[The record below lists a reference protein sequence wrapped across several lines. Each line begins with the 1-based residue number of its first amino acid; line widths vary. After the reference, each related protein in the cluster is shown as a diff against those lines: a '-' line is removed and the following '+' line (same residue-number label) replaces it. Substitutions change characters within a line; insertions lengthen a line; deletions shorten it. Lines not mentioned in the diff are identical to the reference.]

1 MRHKAYGTG
10 SRSVNN
16 FSLPAM
22 LVWCVIVP
30 APPALLLA
38 LAIGG
43 GMLVL
48 GCRAPEQVASHAYVG
63 SAACRE
69 CHATQHETWS
79 TSNHRLAM
87 LPASPSAP
95 LRARPHADGPMVVRD
110 GQLVMTGAHL
120 AHDADVSLAYVLGHR
135 NVEQYLGP
143 LRPGRLQ
150 ALPLTY
156 DVQRGE
162 WFDLFAGETRT
173 PADWGHWTNRG
184 MTANAQCLFCHTTGF
199 EKGYQEAA
207 DAYQSHWVEMGVGC
221 EACHGPGTPHVQAR
235 TSGREDP
242 WAGRDPDLLLAACG
256 SCHSR
261 RVDRAPWTPGLP
273 LLDAFEPELF
283 DTEAYY
289 PDGQVREEVYELI
302 SFQSSRM
309 HGEGVRCWN
318 CHDSHGNGTLK
329 PGDELCR
336 SCHERAYAEEPHT
349 RHAAGSAGARC
360 TGCHMPV
367 TVYMQ
372 RDPRHDHSF
381 GRPDPELTLA
391 LGVPNACNRCHADR
405 DAGWAA
411 EHVRAWYPDDAVR
424 TERRAVAA
432 AIAAGRRGAT
442 DSVPDLLGLLA
453 GSGDA
458 VRRASAARLLAR
470 FPTAT
475 GVTPA
480 LLAAARDPDP
490 LVRTGAAWSIAQR
503 PALAPDARDVLV
515 AALDDPVLTVRLH
528 AAVGLRSVAAETLS
542 PAAAQALARA
552 DAEWR
557 TSQEL
562 GADTPEAHYNLAI
575 VLASTGHLEEAERE
589 YRAALRLWPR
599 SIQARHNLALLL
611 AQQGRA
617 ADAALELETLIASDP
632 VPESAF
638 ALGLLY
644 GQMGKW
650 RDAARALQR
659 CLEEDPAYPRAR
671 YNRALA
677 LAKAGETTAALDE
690 LERATDDPAARG
702 EAVRTL
708 VDLSRQVNDTAR
720 LERWV
725 LEAARI
731 DRDASVDP
739 GARELLE
746 R

>member
-1 MRHKAYGTG
+1 MVRH
-10 SRSVNN
+10 
-16 FSLPAM
+16 
-22 LVWCVIVP
+22 VP
-30 APPALLLA
+30 ATRALLLA

-43 GMLVL
+43 SSFVH
-48 GCRAPEQVASHAYVG
+48 GCRTPERVAGDAYVG
-63 SAACRE
+63 SEACRA
-69 CHATQHETWS
+69 CHEAQHASWLDS
-79 TSNHRLAM
+79 DHHLAM
-87 LPASPSAP
+87 LPAAPSAP
-95 LRARPHADGPMVVRD
+95 LRAQAHDDSPMVVRD
-110 GQLVMTGAHL
+110 AQFLMKGARL
-120 AHDADVSLAYVLGHR
+120 GHDTDVPLSYALGHR
-135 NVEQYLGP
+135 NVEQYVGP
-143 LRPGRLQ
+143 LQPGRLQ
-150 ALPLTY
+150 ALPLSY

-162 WFDLFAGETRT
+162 WFDLFAGEART

-199 EKGYQEAA
+199 AKNYQEAS
-207 DAYQSHWVEMGVGC
+207 DTYDSRWHEIGVGC
-221 EACHGPGTPHVQAR
+221 EACHGPGAAHVSAR
-235 TSGREDP
+235 QHGGADP
-242 WAGRDPDLLLAACG
+242 WRGRDPDLLLAACG

-261 RVDRAPWTPGLP
+261 RVERAPWTPGMP
-273 LLDAFEPELF
+273 FLDAFEPELF

-289 PDGQVREEVYELI
+289 PDGQVREELYELV

-309 HGEGVRCWN
+309 YGEGVRCWN
-318 CHDSHGNGTLK
+318 CHDPHGNGPLK
-329 PGDELCR
+329 PGNELCR
-336 SCHERAYAEEPHT
+336 TCHAEAYEAETHT
-349 RHAAGSAGARC
+349 HHPPGGAGARC

-381 GRPDPELTLA
+381 GRPDPELTLT
-391 LGVPNACNRCHADR
+391 LGIPNACNRCHDDR
-405 DAGWAA
+405 DATWAA
-411 EHVRAWYPDDAVR
+411 ERVREWFPNDTVRAQ
-424 TERRAVAA
+424 RRAIAT
-432 AIAAGRRGAT
+432 AIAGGRGGDPA
-442 DSVPDLLGLLA
+442 SVPDLLTLLA
-453 GSGDA
+453 SGTDP

-470 FPTAT
+470 FPTSS

-480 LLAAARDPDP
+480 LIGAMHDPEP

-503 PALAPDARDVLV
+503 PVLAPDAREVLV
-515 AALDDPVLTVRLH
+515 AALDDPVLTVRVH
-528 AAVGLRSVAAETLS
+528 AAVGLRSVAADTLP

-562 GADTPEAHYNLAI
+562 GADTPEARYNLAI
-575 VLASTGHLEEAERE
+575 VLASAGQLEAAERE

-611 AQQGRA
+611 AQEGRL
-617 ADAALELETLIASDP
+617 ADAALELETLVADDP
-632 VPESAF
+632 VPASTF

-650 RDAARALQR
+650 PEAARALGR

-677 LAKAGETTAALDE
+677 LAKAGQTSAALEE
-690 LERATDDPAARG
+690 LELAADDPAART

-708 VDLSRQVNDTAR
+708 VDLARQVNDKER
-720 LERWV
+720 LQRWL

-731 DRDASVDP
+731 DRDAAVDP